1 MVRSNPLNSLH
12 LLNAVCVPGTIKF
25 CICVCVFRR
34 EGDWERKGEERQEGL
49 ILLFYS
55 FHVVNALSLN
65 KCILT
70 LFFKEIHVKQ
80 EAVNL

>member
-1 MVRSNPLNSLH
+1 MHSDFQLSIQWGRIMYVLR
-12 LLNAVCVPGTIKF
+12 VWE
-25 CICVCVFRR
+25 RER